1 MSEKSFRFF
10 MFFWA
15 VCFLIAGCI
24 FILVPHT
31 VTTFLRLPHEQSE
44 YLWLAL
50 AGSMMMTISY
60 LSYCAGK
67 NPELLVCV
75 KAVLICK
82 CASSLLFIFFAW
94 KLHNFFYLA
103 GAAIDFPIFLF
114 FLWAYKKRKAPCQE
128 A

>member
-1 MSEKSFRFF
+1 MNEKSFKYF

-15 VCFLIAGCI
+15 ACFLIVGCI
-24 FILVPHT
+24 FILAPHM
-31 VTTFLRLPHEQSE
+31 VTALMHLPHEQSE

-82 CASSLLFIFFAW
+82 LMSSFLFIFFAFQ
-94 KLHNFFYLA
+94 LRNFAYVL
-103 GAAIDFPIFLF
+103 GALVDFPIFLL
-114 FLWAYKKRKAPCQE
+114 FLWVYKKRKA
-128 A
+128 